1 MRIALTILMSL
12 AAYFVWAS
20 NFASWAGVQAP

>member
-1 MRIALTILMSL
+1 MRFALTILMSL

-20 NFASWAGVQAP
+20 TFADTVVSSAP

>member
-12 AAYFVWAS
+12 AAYFVYAS
-20 NFASWAGVQAP
+20 SFASSAAVLTP